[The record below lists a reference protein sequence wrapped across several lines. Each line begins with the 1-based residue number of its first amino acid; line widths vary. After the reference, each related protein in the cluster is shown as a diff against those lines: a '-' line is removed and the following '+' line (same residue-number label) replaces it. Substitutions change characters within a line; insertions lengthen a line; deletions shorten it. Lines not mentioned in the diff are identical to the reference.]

1 MTESATPYAE
11 ARQRLNATLAR
22 GAPFE
27 REGFPLGSLALRNL
41 FEEEVRGGSL
51 AGAGAVVDRSVAL
64 VDLAER
70 RWAQV
75 ERLLGDVDALRDLA
89 GTAGMDLVRI
99 DARAGNPRELLLNR
113 PPSEASLDAVARAA
127 GTALATLR
135 EALPR
140 YCVGQ
145 ARALGQWARDA
156 RARGENADEA
166 VEAVGRVVRS
176 LHDLDLVSAV
186 AAIAEARRVVVRSA
200 RPANPP
206 AVPVTEEE
214 AILREAHNLARRL
227 PLAEPPAGAD
237 GLTGRG
243 APANFLA
250 AGVPLTPEEEV
261 EALWAEVERLSQER
275 ELASSRALYASAPVP
290 AAVEATSVPQDA
302 PPLPEP
308 LPEPVVTVSPP
319 EEPREEETAE
329 ESLGTPAPMPSAA
342 PPDGDAL
349 VPTPE
354 ETAAGTPAPPA
365 EEGTDQVAPPAAE
378 APTPRPSARISFSAA
393 YVPPA
398 AASGGPHRPA
408 RASRSQSRRGRS
420 RHRP

>member
-1 MTESATPYAE
+1 MTENATPYAD

-51 AGAGAVVDRSVAL
+51 AGAGAVVDRSAAL

-70 RWAQV
+70 RWAQI

-99 DARAGNPRELLLNR
+99 DAKAGNPRELLLNR

-156 RARGENADEA
+156 RARGEDVDEA

-186 AAIAEARRVVVRSA
+186 AAIAEARRLVVRSA

-206 AVPVTEEE
+206 TVPVTEEE

-227 PLAEPPAGAD
+227 SLAEPTAGAD
-237 GLTGRG
+237 ELTGRG

-250 AGVPLTPEEEV
+250 ASVPLTPEEEV
-261 EALWAEVERLSQER
+261 EALWAEVERLAHER

-290 AAVEATSVPQDA
+290 AAVAAAAAPQDA
-302 PPLPEP
+302 PPLPP
-308 LPEPVVTVSPP
+308 ALPTPNVSESP
-319 EEPREEETAE
+319 EEPPREEARSDATQVTPTPIRSAVEQVGET
-329 ESLGTPAPMPSAA
+329 SVPAPEATAASA
-342 PPDGDAL
+342 
-349 VPTPE
+349 PTP
-354 ETAAGTPAPPA
+354 PS
-365 EEGTDQVAPPAAE
+365 EEGADRTVAPPPE
-378 APTPRPSARISFSAA
+378 APATRASARISFSAA

-398 AASGGPHRPA
+398 ASGGPHRPP
-408 RASRSQSRRGRS
+408 RASRAQSRRGRS